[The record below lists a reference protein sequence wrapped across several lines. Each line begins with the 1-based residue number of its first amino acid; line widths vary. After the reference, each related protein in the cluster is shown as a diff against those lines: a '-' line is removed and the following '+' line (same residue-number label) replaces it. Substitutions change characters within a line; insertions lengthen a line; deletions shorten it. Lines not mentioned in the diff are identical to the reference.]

1 MQKKK
6 AYFALLILVVL
17 GLFAYVRY
25 SNKLVDIAPD
35 VMDDRKLSDVPTNTS
50 PIPFEDLTVPY
61 LRTQSFISQL
71 SDLDLVSQNGSYK
84 SYLTSYTSDNLKI
97 NGLLTIP
104 DGQKPDNGWPAIVF
118 IHGYIPPTLYKTRGN
133 YEAYV
138 DYLAKN
144 GFVVFKIDLRGHD
157 ASEGEAGGAYYS
169 SDYIKDTL
177 NAYAALQSA
186 DFIDASKIGLWG
198 HSMAGN
204 VVLRSIAVEES
215 IPAAVIWGGAV
226 YSYEDMQKYG
236 IDDNSYRP
244 PSQDTSRQRRRQA
257 LFDAHGQFDPA
268 SPFWQK
274 VVPTN
279 YLDNI
284 STAIQLDH
292 AVNDDVVNIGYS
304 RDLFQILQTKGIT
317 SELNEY
323 PSGGHNITSPSF
335 EKAMQDTVRF
345 FNTHL

>member
-1 MQKKK
+1 MYKRLVII
-6 AYFALLILVVL
+6 ALLITIFITI
-17 GLFAYVRY
+17 GLIFFYKKY
-25 SNKLVDIAPD
+25 NLPS
-35 VMDDRKLSDVPTNTS
+35 PTGKSTPVEEVKDTVS
-50 PIPFEDLTVPY
+50 HMPFEDLTIPY
-61 LRTQSFISQL
+61 LREQSYISQL
-71 SDLDLVSQNGSYK
+71 ADLDLVSQNGSYK
-84 SYLTSYTSDNLKI
+84 SYLTSYTSDSLKI

-104 DGQKPDNGWPAIVF
+104 GGQMPDTGWPAIVF

-157 ASEGEAGGAYYS
+157 ASEGEASGAYYS

-177 NAYAALQSA
+177 NAYSALQSA
-186 DFIDASKIGLWG
+186 DFVDASKIGLWG

-204 VVLRSIAVEES
+204 VVLRALVVKKN
-215 IPAAVIWGGAV
+215 IPAVVIWGGAV
-226 YSYEDMQKYG
+226 YSYKDMQKYG

-244 PSQDTSRQRRRQA
+244 PSQDTNRQRKRQE
-257 LFDAHGQFDPA
+257 LFDAHGQFDPT
-268 SPFWQK
+268 SQFWQK

-304 RDLFQILQTKGIT
+304 RDLFQILQSKGIA

-323 PSGGHNITSPSF
+323 LSGGHNINSPGF